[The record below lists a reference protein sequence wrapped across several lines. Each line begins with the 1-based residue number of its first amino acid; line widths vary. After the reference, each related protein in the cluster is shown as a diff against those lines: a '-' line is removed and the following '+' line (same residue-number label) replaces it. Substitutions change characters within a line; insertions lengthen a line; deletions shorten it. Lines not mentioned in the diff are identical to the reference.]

1 MIFSAKFLS
10 LVVSIFFAS
19 STLLAQTV
27 IKISIKK
34 NSVIVDSEIKKGSSV
49 CIYEGSEKVACGRVK
64 SSKKASSIVKL
75 SRGYSAKKVKEGM
88 KVTEEA
94 KDAKAQAEP
103 ASKNKSKKKTTTSS
117 KKFSRDRNF
126 DFGLGFTPAFL
137 APYTFNQL
145 TFKVPSGG
153 AVDTLWE
160 SKSTKSDAPVS
171 LGLNAGYYFSNNM
184 GVGLGLRMRLPY
196 EFSVD
201 DDFSSDTTLWTQSET
216 SFTGS
221 SFNLVFIYIID
232 FNSSSFLKFNT
243 GLDMES
249 DTLEFKSVQLDDDSV
264 DTKNIIA
271 SANGK
276 LSIMSLRIDAIYS
289 YQLFDS
295 LNIDAGLGLILPLSV
310 TESFAAEVNT
320 SLAGATPSEDA
331 ATDLQKSLNF
341 TKNSVGVEL
350 ILGTSM
356 SL

>member
-1 MIFSAKFLS
+1 MTFSASNLS
-10 LVVSIFFAS
+10 FVISFFFAS
-19 STLLAQTV
+19 GTLLAQTV
-27 IKISIKK
+27 SKISVKK
-34 NSVIVDSEIKKGSSV
+34 NSVIVDSVFKKGSEV
-49 CIYEGSEKVACGRVK
+49 CIYESSKKIACGRVK
-64 SSKKASSIVKL
+64 SIKKSSSLINL
-75 SRGYSAKKVKEGM
+75 SRGYSAKNVKEGM
-88 KVTEEA
+88 KVKEEA
-94 KDAKAQAEP
+94 KEKKAQAEP
-103 ASKNKSKKKTTTSS
+103 AFKNKSKKKTTTSS

-160 SKSTKSDAPVS
+160 SKATKSDGLIS
-171 LGLNAGYYFSNNM
+171 FGLNAGYYFNSNM

-201 DDFSSDTTLWTQSET
+201 DDFSTDPTLWTRSET

-221 SFNLVFIYIID
+221 SFNLVFTYIID
-232 FNSSSFLKFNT
+232 FSSTSFLKLNT
-243 GLDMES
+243 GIDMES
-249 DTLEFKSVQLDDDSV
+249 DTLEFKSIQLDDESA

-289 YQLFDS
+289 YFLLDS
-295 LNIDAGLGLILPLSV
+295 LSIDAGLGILLPLSV

-320 SLAGATPSEDA
+320 TLAGATPSVDA

-350 ILGTSM
+350 IFGTSM

>member
-1 MIFSAKFLS
+1 MTFSAKFLTF
-10 LVVSIFFAS
+10 VGSIFFAS
-19 STLLAQTV
+19 STLLGQTV
-27 IKISIKK
+27 SKISIKK
-34 NSVIVDSEIKKGSSV
+34 NSIIVDSALKKSSNV
-49 CIYEGSEKVACGRVK
+49 CIYDGSEKVACGRVK
-64 SSKKASSIVKL
+64 SSKSDSSLIKL
-75 SRGYSAKKVKEGM
+75 SRGYSAKNVKEGM

-94 KDAKAQAEP
+94 KDTKAQTEP
-103 ASKNKSKKKTTTSS
+103 ASKNKSKKKTTISS

-137 APYTFNQL
+137 APYTFNHL
-145 TFKVPSGG
+145 TFKVPSSG

-160 SKSTKSDAPVS
+160 SKATKSDALVS
-171 LGLNAGYYFSNNM
+171 LGLNAGYYFSNTM
-184 GVGLGLRMRLPY
+184 GIGLGLRMRLPY

-201 DDFSSDTTLWTQSET
+201 DDFSSDPTLWTQSET

-232 FNSSSFLKFNT
+232 FNSSSFLKLNT

-249 DTLEFKSVQLDDDSV
+249 DTLEFKSVQLDDDNV
-264 DTKNIIA
+264 ETKNIIA

-289 YQLFDS
+289 YLLFNS
-295 LNIDAGLGLILPLSV
+295 LSIDAGLGLILPLSV
-310 TESFAAEVNT
+310 SESFAAEVNT

-331 ATDLQKSLNF
+331 ATDLQNALNF